1 VGKYFQIL
9 LENGVFQQN
18 KPEAVMVRK
27 GGKETF
33 LQVLG
38 DREVFRKLTF
48 KSNISSMF
56 TLTMCLTFDYADH
69 LLRT

>member
-1 VGKYFQIL
+1 
-9 LENGVFQQN
+9 
-18 KPEAVMVRK
+18 MVRK

-38 DREVFRKLTF
+38 DREVFRKRTF

-69 LLRT
+69 LLQT